1 MGGMSERTWRMK
13 QQLRRTLRDM
23 VTDWEENPAA
33 ARAVD
38 LWNQRQARGAEPL
51 LYPTIAAAVRAG
63 KPRLTYRCPG
73 CDLIGDA
80 DVRGFDRHPHASI
93 SSIIPALRCPR
104 CTPSGP
110 FVKLLRL
117 S

>member
-1 MGGMSERTWRMK
+1 
-13 QQLRRTLRDM
+13 
-23 VTDWEENPAA
+23 V
-33 ARAVD
+33 VD
-38 LWNQRQARGAEPL
+38 LWNCRQARGAEPL
-51 LYPTIAAAVRAG
+51 VYPRIATAVRAG
-63 KPRLTYRCPG
+63 KQRLTIRCLA

-80 DVRGFDRHPHASI
+80 DVRDFDRHPHASI

-104 CTPSGP
+104 CTPNGP